1 MIEQVKPKTN
11 EVEQLIIER
20 PIKFFK
26 PESVA
31 FIDNDVLRVY
41 SAREWTDI
49 VHYEKYKLEDLL
61 KLGFKVISI
70 TKAFIPENITNEYF
84 GIETAI
90 LEREIEH
97 NEYRS

>member
-1 MIEQVKPKTN
+1 MIEQVKQKTN

-61 KLGFKVISI
+61 KSGFKVISI